1 MTMTIGNVTIK
12 KTAALAPLAGV
23 ADRAFREV
31 CRKLGACYTVGEM
44 TSSKGL
50 TYHNQKTANLLALG
64 ESEHPGG
71 IQLFGDDPLT
81 MARAAEM
88 ALAYQPDMIDINM
101 GCPAPKVAGNGGG
114 SALMKRPQLAGQIIR
129 EVVRAVPVPVTVKF
143 RKGWD
148 DQSVNAVEFAK
159 MAEQNG
165 AAAVTIHGR
174 TRQQMYAPSADW
186 QIIRAVK
193 QAVSIP
199 VIGNGDVDSVASAIG
214 MYEQTGVD
222 LIMIGRGALGNPFLF
237 SQIDRYFTDG
247 TLLPDPPLE
256 QRLGYLL
263 EQTRLAVEYK
273 GESVAL
279 KEARKHA
286 DWYLKGSPGAARLRE
301 RAGGLKTMADL
312 QMLVDEALLQ
322 EQKARQRRQ

>member
-1 MTMTIGNVTIK
+1 MIIKIGTVSIP

-23 ADRAFREV
+23 ADRAFREI
-31 CRKLGACYTVGEM
+31 CRSLGAAYTVGEM

-50 TYHNQKTANLLALG
+50 TYQNKKTADLLTLG
-64 ESEHPGG
+64 PSEHPGG

-88 ALAYQPDMIDINM
+88 SMAYEPDIIDINM

-114 SALMKRPQLAGQIIR
+114 SALMKNPELAGRIIR
-129 EVVRAVPVPVTVKF
+129 EVSRAVSVPVTVKF

-148 DQSVNAVEFAK
+148 AQSVNAVEFAK
-159 MAEQNG
+159 MAEQSG
-165 AAAVTIHGR
+165 AAAVTVHGR

-186 QIIRAVK
+186 QILKAVK
-193 QAVSIP
+193 EAVSIP
-199 VIGNGDVDSVASAIG
+199 VIGNGDVDSAESAVR

-222 LIMIGRGALGNPFLF
+222 LVMIGRGALGNQYLF
-237 SQIDRYFTDG
+237 TQIARYLTDG
-247 TLLPDPPLE
+247 VLLPDPPLS

-263 EQTRLAVEYK
+263 EQTRLAVGYK
-273 GESVAL
+273 GEYVAL

-286 DWYLKGSPGAARLRE
+286 AWYLKGVHGAARLRG
-301 RAGGLKTMADL
+301 RTGSLKTLSDL
-312 QMLVDEALLQ
+312 ENLIQDALEE
-322 EQKARQRRQ
+322 EQKAAFPQ